1 MTFPIRKLVI
11 SIILLC
17 VYSVFINAQISQ
29 DLLDKA
35 KSLGLSDSDI
45 QQGVSKLQGQSSVVS
60 NSDIEQDDV
69 VEDELSKNS
78 ETVSSGVHSKI
89 SNAQWQYLLMLR
101 EDSIKK
107 NLDKIVFG
115 REIFLSKKLTFA
127 PSLNIPTPKDYI
139 LSAGDEVRINVW
151 GNSQLNLKL
160 KISPDGTVIIPNLG
174 PVLLSGHTI
183 ESAESSLQQELGRI
197 ISDLSDGS
205 GEGNTFLS
213 LSLNKVRSIKVNIL
227 GEADTPGTYTLPA
240 YATLFNALYAAG
252 GVNDIGSLRS
262 IKVFRNSK
270 EVADLDVYDF
280 LLHGKTDNNIRL
292 EENDMIIVGPYE
304 GLPAAKGKVKRN
316 RIFEM
321 KKGETLKNLLHMAGG
336 FTGDAYTQDVQIKR
350 KFGRRYQIATVTEND
365 FATFVMQ
372 DGDTLS
378 VDSVIPFYENRLVV
392 TGSVWR
398 PGEYELSSNLHTVK
412 QLISQAGGLKGD
424 EFTGRAQLTRLNP
437 DFTTTILAIDVRGI
451 LNGTSEDIEL
461 QEEDKLHFPSIFDLR
476 EPYTIKVC
484 GAVNL
489 GDTVL
494 PYHHNMTVEDAIVLA
509 GGLKEAAATINV
521 EVARRMKDP
530 DMTTNNP
537 TQIAKQFNFT
547 LSEGL
552 QVLSGDTV
560 FTLEPFDEVFVR
572 YSPGYEAQQ
581 VVKVDGEIMFQGD
594 YVLSKKNLRLSDLI
608 TKAGGMKPGA
618 YVKGASLKRT
628 LTEDEKR
635 RVETLLKMS
644 QNKGSAEAMEGMN
657 LNIKEYPV
665 GIDLVKALANPGS
678 ADDVILRDGDKLFI
692 PQQQSTVNI
701 SGAVMYENSITYN
714 KGVSVKEY
722 IMQAGGYQDIA
733 RKYPI
738 VVYMNGKV
746 QTTKRTFIFF
756 KKYPKVEPGCEILVP
771 AKTARDRRMSLPEI
785 IGIANS
791 TTSMAAMITSIMNSL
806 K

>member
-304 GLPAAKGKVKRN
+304 GLAAAKGKVKRN

-372 DGDTLS
+372 DGDTLN

-412 QLISQAGGLKGD
+412 QLISLAGGLKGD

>member
-1 MTFPIRKLVI
+1 MKFLFTNFFLIVNFLTVI
-11 SIILLC
+11 SA
-17 VYSVFINAQISQ
+17 NAQVSQ

-35 KSLGLSDSDI
+35 KSLGISDSEI
-45 QQGVSKLQGQSSVVS
+45 QQGVSKLRGQSSNSLGADIDQEDVI
-60 NSDIEQDDV
+60 NSDILQDI
-69 VEDELSKNS
+69 NS
-78 ETVSSGVHSKI
+78 QTTGQQLKMT
-89 SNAQWQYLLMLR
+89 NAQWEYLLMLR
-101 EDSIKK
+101 EDSIKR
-107 NLDKIVFG
+107 NIGNIVFG
-115 REIFLSKKLTFA
+115 REIFFNKKLTFA
-127 PSLNIPTPKDYI
+127 PSLNIPTPKDYV
-139 LSAGDEVRINVW
+139 LSAGDEVRITVW

-160 KISPDGTVIIPNLG
+160 QISPDGTVVIPNLG
-174 PVLLSGHTI
+174 PVLLSGQTI
-183 ESAESSLQQELGRI
+183 DSAEKYLKQELGKI
-197 ISDLSDGS
+197 ISDLADVS
-205 GEGNTFLS
+205 EAGNTFLS
-213 LSLNKVRSIKVNIL
+213 LSLSKVRSIKVNIL
-227 GEADTPGTYTLPA
+227 GEANTPGTYTVPA
-240 YATLFNALYAAG
+240 YATLFNALYVAG
-252 GVNDIGSLRS
+252 GVSDIGSLRS

-270 EVADLDVYDF
+270 EVANLDVYDF
-280 LLHGKTDNNIRL
+280 LLHGKTEANIRL
-292 EENDMIIVGPYE
+292 EENDMIIIGPYE
-304 GLPAAKGKVKRN
+304 SLVSAKGKVKRN

-321 KKGETLKNLLHMAGG
+321 KKGETLKDLLDMVGG

-350 KFGRRYQIATVTEND
+350 KFGRRYQIATVEKGD
-365 FATFVMQ
+365 FSSFIMQ
-372 DGDTLS
+372 DGDILS

-398 PGEYELSSNLHTVK
+398 PGEYELNEDLHTVK
-412 QLISQAGGLKGD
+412 QLINQAGGLKGD

-437 DFTTTILAIDVRGI
+437 DFTTTILAVDVRGI
-451 LNGTSEDIEL
+451 LNGTNEDIEL
-461 QEEDKLHFPSIFDLR
+461 QKEDNLHFPSIFDLR

-494 PYHHNMTVEDAIVLA
+494 PYHYNMTVEDAIVLA

-521 EVARRMKDP
+521 EVARRMKDTE
-530 DMTTNNP
+530 TTNNP

-572 YSPGYEAQQ
+572 FSPGYETQQ
-581 VVKVDGEIMFQGD
+581 VVKVGGEIMFQGD
-594 YVLSKKNLRLSDLI
+594 YVLSKKNLRLSDLVA
-608 TKAGGMKPGA
+608 KAGGMKPGA

-657 LNIKEYPV
+657 LNIQEYPV
-665 GIDLVKALANPGS
+665 GIDLEKALANPGS

-714 KGVSVKEY
+714 KGISVKEY
-722 IMQAGGYQDIA
+722 ILQAGGYQDIA

-771 AKTARDRRMSLPEI
+771 AKTTRDRRMSLPEI

-791 TTSMAAMITSIMNSL
+791 TTSMAAMITSIMNTL

>member
-304 GLPAAKGKVKRN
+304 GLAAAKGKVKRN

-412 QLISQAGGLKGD
+412 QLISLAGGLKGD

-665 GIDLVKALANPGS
+665 GIDLMKALANPGS

>member
-1 MTFPIRKLVI
+1 MRLIFKCL
-11 SIILLC
+11 LLC
-17 VYSVFINAQISQ
+17 GCLCILNIASAQVSQ

-35 KSLGLSDSDI
+35 KSLGISDSDI
-45 QQGVSKLQGQSSVVS
+45 QQGVSKLQGQSSTVS
-60 NSDIEQDDV
+60 NPDIEQGDV
-69 VEDELSKNS
+69 VNNELSQDS
-78 ETVSSGVHSKI
+78 EVLSSKQQSKI
-89 SNAQWQYLLMLR
+89 SNAQWEYLLMLR

-107 NLDKIVFG
+107 NLDKLVFG
-115 REIFLSKKLTFA
+115 REIFLNKKLTFA

-139 LSAGDEVRINVW
+139 LSAGDEVQINVW

-160 KISPDGTVIIPNLG
+160 KISPDGTVLIPNLG
-174 PVLLSGHTI
+174 PVLLSGHTV
-183 ESAESSLQQELGRI
+183 ESAESYLQQELGRI
-197 ISDLSDGS
+197 ISDLSNGS

-227 GEADTPGTYTLPA
+227 GEADVPGTYTLPA

-270 EVADLDVYDF
+270 EVANLDVYDF

-304 GLPAAKGKVKRN
+304 GLVAAKGKVKRN

-321 KKGETLKNLLHMAGG
+321 KKGETLKELLEMAGG

-365 FATFVMQ
+365 FASFVMQ

-412 QLISQAGGLKGD
+412 QLVTQAGGLKGD

-489 GDTVL
+489 GDTLL

-530 DMTTNNP
+530 DITTNNP

-608 TKAGGMKPGA
+608 AKAGGMKPGA

-791 TTSMAAMITSIMNSL
+791 TTSMAAMITSILNTL

>member
-1 MTFPIRKLVI
+1 MNFSIRKLVI
-11 SIILLC
+11 GISLLC
-17 VYSVFINAQISQ
+17 IFSTFINAQVSQ

-45 QQGVSKLQGQSSVVS
+45 QQGVSKFQGQSSTVS
-60 NSDIEQDDV
+60 NSGIEQDDV
-69 VEDELSKNS
+69 VEDELSENS

-89 SNAQWQYLLMLR
+89 SNARWQYLLMLR
-101 EDSIKK
+101 EDSVKK

-127 PSLNIPTPKDYI
+127 PSLNIPTPKDYV

-160 KISPDGTVIIPNLG
+160 KISPDGTVLIPNLG

-292 EENDMIIVGPYE
+292 EENDMIIIGPYE
-304 GLPAAKGKVKRN
+304 GLAAAKGKVKRN

-321 KKGETLKNLLHMAGG
+321 KKGETLKDLLHMAGG

-350 KFGRRYQIATVTEND
+350 KFGRRYQIATVAEND
-365 FATFVMQ
+365 FASFVMQ

-392 TGSVWR
+392 SGSVWR

-530 DMTTNNP
+530 DITTNNP

-594 YVLSKKNLRLSDLI
+594 YVLSKKNLRLSDLVA
-608 TKAGGMKPGA
+608 KAGGMKPGA

-644 QNKGSAEAMEGMN
+644 QNKGSAEALEGMN

>member
-304 GLPAAKGKVKRN
+304 GLAAAKGKVKRN

-372 DGDTLS
+372 DGDTLN

-665 GIDLVKALANPGS
+665 GIDLMKALANPGS

>member
-1 MTFPIRKLVI
+1 MTFSIRKLVI
-11 SIILLC
+11 SISLLC
-17 VYSVFINAQISQ
+17 VCATVIDAQVSQ

-45 QQGVSKLQGQSSVVS
+45 QQGVSKLQGQSGTVS
-60 NSDIEQDDV
+60 NSDIEQEDV
-69 VEDELSKNS
+69 VDNELSQDS
-78 ETVSSGVHSKI
+78 GTLSSGQHSKI
-89 SNAQWQYLLMLR
+89 SNAQWEYLLMLR
-101 EDSIKK
+101 EDSIKR

-115 REIFLSKKLTFA
+115 HEIFLSKKLTFA
-127 PSLNIPTPKDYI
+127 PSLNIPTPKNYI
-139 LSAGDEVRINVW
+139 LSAGDEIRINVW

-160 KISPDGTVIIPNLG
+160 KISADGTVVIPNLG
-174 PVLLSGHTI
+174 PVLLSGQTI
-183 ESAESSLQQELGRI
+183 DSAEEYLKQELGKI
-197 ISDLSDGS
+197 ISDLADGS
-205 GEGNTFLS
+205 ESGNTFLS
-213 LSLNKVRSIKVNIL
+213 LSLSKVRSIKINIL
-227 GEADTPGTYTLPA
+227 GEANTPGTYTVPA

-252 GVNDIGSLRS
+252 GVSDIGSLRS

-270 EVADLDVYDF
+270 EVANLDVYDF
-280 LLHGKTDNNIRL
+280 LLHGKTEANIRL
-292 EENDMIIVGPYE
+292 EENDMIIIGPYE
-304 GLPAAKGKVKRN
+304 SLVSAKGKVKRN

-321 KKGETLKNLLHMAGG
+321 KEGETLKDLLNMAGG

-350 KFGRRYQIATVTEND
+350 KFGRRYQIATVEEGD
-365 FATFVMQ
+365 FSSFIMQ

-530 DMTTNNP
+530 DITTNNP
-537 TQIAKQFNFT
+537 AQIAKQFNFT

>member
-1 MTFPIRKLVI
+1 MRLIFKCL
-11 SIILLC
+11 LLC
-17 VYSVFINAQISQ
+17 GCLCILNIASAQVSQ

-35 KSLGLSDSDI
+35 KSLGISDSDI
-45 QQGVSKLQGQSSVVS
+45 QQGVSKLQGQSSTVS
-60 NSDIEQDDV
+60 NPDIEQGDV
-69 VEDELSKNS
+69 VNNDLSQDS
-78 ETVSSGVHSKI
+78 EALSSKQQSKI
-89 SNAQWQYLLMLR
+89 SNAQWEYLLMLR

-107 NLDKIVFG
+107 NLDKLVFG
-115 REIFLSKKLTFA
+115 REIFLNKKLTFA

-160 KISPDGTVIIPNLG
+160 KISPDGTVLIPNLG

-183 ESAESSLQQELGRI
+183 ESAEASLQQELGRI

-227 GEADTPGTYTLPA
+227 GEVDAPGTYTLPA

-270 EVADLDVYDF
+270 EVANLDVYDF

-304 GLPAAKGKVKRN
+304 GLVAVKGKVKRN

-321 KKGETLKNLLHMAGG
+321 KKGETLKDLLHMAGG

-350 KFGRRYQIATVTEND
+350 KFGRRYQIATVAEND
-365 FATFVMQ
+365 FASFVMQ

-398 PGEYELSSNLHTVK
+398 PGEYELSPNLHTVK
-412 QLISQAGGLKGD
+412 QLVTQAGGLKGD

-461 QEEDKLHFPSIFDLR
+461 QKEDKLHFPSIFDLR

-489 GDTVL
+489 GDTLL

-530 DMTTNNP
+530 DITTNNP

-608 TKAGGMKPGA
+608 AKAGGMKPGA

>member
-1 MTFPIRKLVI
+1 MKFLFVGLSLVVH
-11 SIILLC
+11 LLC
-17 VYSVFINAQISQ
+17 SISVNAQVSQ
-29 DLLDKA
+29 DMIDKA
-35 KSLGLSDSDI
+35 KSLGISDSEI
-45 QQGVSKLQGQSSVVS
+45 QQGITKLQGQSSGTS
-60 NSDIEQDDV
+60 GSDINQDDIF
-69 VEDELSKNS
+69 DDNLQQD
-78 ETVSSGVHSKI
+78 T
-89 SNAQWQYLLMLR
+89 NATSTQREQNLNATNAKWEYLLALR

-107 NLDKIVFG
+107 NLGSIVFG
-115 REIFLSKKLTFA
+115 REIFFNKRLTFA
-127 PSLNIPTPKDYI
+127 PSFNIPTPKNYI
-139 LSAGDEVRINVW
+139 LSAGDEVRISVW

-160 KISPDGTVIIPNLG
+160 TISPDGTVVIPNLG
-174 PVLLSGHTI
+174 PVLLSGQTI
-183 ESAESSLQQELGRI
+183 DSAESYLRQELGRI
-197 ISDLSDGS
+197 ISDLADGS
-205 GEGNTFLS
+205 ESGNTFLS
-213 LSLNKVRSIKVNIL
+213 LTLAKIRSIKVNIL
-227 GEADTPGTYTLPA
+227 GEANAPGTYTLPA

-252 GVNDIGSLRS
+252 GVSDIGSLRS

-270 EVADLDVYDF
+270 EVANLDVYDF

-292 EENDMIIVGPYE
+292 EENDMIIIGPYE
-304 GLPAAKGKVKRN
+304 GLVSAKGKVKRN
-316 RIFEM
+316 RIFEI
-321 KKGETLKNLLHMAGG
+321 KKGETLKELLNMAGG

-350 KFGRRYQIATVTEND
+350 KFGRRYQIATVDEED
-365 FATFVMQ
+365 FSSFIMQ
-372 DGDTLS
+372 DGDSLS

-398 PGEYELSSNLHTVK
+398 PGEYELNENLHTVK
-412 QLISQAGGLKGD
+412 QLVSQAGGLKGD

-437 DFTTTILAIDVRGI
+437 DFTTTILAVDVRSI
-451 LNGTSEDIEL
+451 LNGTSNDIEL
-461 QEEDKLHFPSIFDLR
+461 QREDILHFPSIFDLR

-521 EVARRMKDP
+521 EVARRMKNP
-530 DMTTNNP
+530 EITTNNP
-537 TQIAKQFNFT
+537 SKIAKQFNFT

-560 FTLEPFDEVFVR
+560 FTLEPFDEIFVR

-594 YVLSKKNLRLSDLI
+594 YVLSKKNLRLSDLVA
-608 TKAGGMKPGA
+608 KAGGMKPGA

-644 QNKGSAEAMEGMN
+644 QNKGSAEAMEGMT
-657 LNIKEYPV
+657 LGIKEYPV

-714 KGVSVKEY
+714 KGISVKEY

-746 QTTKRTFIFF
+746 QTTKKKFIFF

>member
-304 GLPAAKGKVKRN
+304 GLAAAKGKVKRN

>member
-1 MTFPIRKLVI
+1 MSFLIKKLFLNI
-11 SIILLC
+11 GLLC
-17 VYSVFINAQISQ
+17 MCSFLANAQVSQ

-35 KSLGLSDSDI
+35 KSLGISDSDI
-45 QQGVSKLQGQSSVVS
+45 QQGVSKLQGQNSTVS
-60 NSDIEQDDV
+60 NSDIEQGDV
-69 VEDELSKNS
+69 VNNDLSQDS
-78 ETVSSGVHSKI
+78 ESLSSKQQSKI
-89 SNAQWQYLLMLR
+89 SNAQWEYLLMLR

-107 NLDKIVFG
+107 NLDKLVFG
-115 REIFLSKKLTFA
+115 REIFLNKKLTFA

-139 LSAGDEVRINVW
+139 LSAGDEVQINVW

-160 KISPDGTVIIPNLG
+160 KISPDGTVLIPNLG
-174 PVLLSGHTI
+174 PVLLSGHTV
-183 ESAESSLQQELGRI
+183 ESAESYLQQELGRI

-227 GEADTPGTYTLPA
+227 GEADAPGTYTLPA

-270 EVADLDVYDF
+270 EVANLDVYDF
-280 LLHGKTDNNIRL
+280 LLRGKTNNNIRL

-304 GLPAAKGKVKRN
+304 GLVAAKGKVKRN

-321 KKGETLKNLLHMAGG
+321 KKGETLKELLKMAGG

-365 FATFVMQ
+365 FSSFIMQ

-412 QLISQAGGLKGD
+412 QLVTQAGGLKGD

-461 QEEDKLHFPSIFDLR
+461 QKEDRVHFPSIFDLR

-489 GDTVL
+489 GDTLL

-509 GGLKEAAATINV
+509 GGLKEAAATVNV

-530 DMTTNNP
+530 DTMNNSE
-537 TQIAKQFNFT
+537 QIAKQFNFT
-547 LSEGL
+547 LTDGL

-572 YSPGYEAQQ
+572 FSPGYEAQQ
-581 VVKVDGEIMFQGD
+581 VVKVGGEIMFQGD
-594 YVLSKKNLRLSDLI
+594 YVLSKKNLRLSDLVA
-608 TKAGGMKPGA
+608 KAGGIKPGA

-644 QNKGSAEAMEGMN
+644 QNKGSAEAMEGMT
-657 LNIKEYPV
+657 LGIKEYPV

-756 KKYPKVEPGCEILVP
+756 KKYPKIEPGCEILVP

-791 TTSMAAMITSIMNSL
+791 TTSMAAMITSILNTL

>member
-1 MTFPIRKLVI
+1 MNFSIRKLVI
-11 SIILLC
+11 GISLLC
-17 VYSVFINAQISQ
+17 IFSTFINAQVSQ

-45 QQGVSKLQGQSSVVS
+45 QQGVSKLQGQSGVVS

-78 ETVSSGVHSKI
+78 ETVSSDVHSKI

-115 REIFLSKKLTFA
+115 REMFLSKKLTFA

-270 EVADLDVYDF
+270 EVANLDVYDF
-280 LLHGKTDNNIRL
+280 LLYGKADNNIRL

-304 GLPAAKGKVKRN
+304 GLASAKGKVKRN

-321 KKGETLKNLLHMAGG
+321 KKGETLKDLLHMAGG

-365 FATFVMQ
+365 FASFVMQ

-398 PGEYELSSNLHTVK
+398 PGEYELSPNLHTIK

-437 DFTTTILAIDVRGI
+437 DFTTTILAVDVRGI
-451 LNGTSEDIEL
+451 LNGTSKDIEL
-461 QEEDKLHFPSIFDLR
+461 QREDILHFPSIFDLR

-494 PYHHNMTVEDAIVLA
+494 PYRHNMTVEDAILLA

-530 DMTTNNP
+530 DITTNNP
-537 TQIAKQFNFT
+537 SQIAKQFNFT

-594 YVLSKKNLRLSDLI
+594 YVLSKKNLRLSDLVA
-608 TKAGGMKPGA
+608 KAGGMKPGA

-665 GIDLVKALANPGS
+665 GIDLVKALSNPGS

-785 IGIANS
+785 IGLANS

>member
-1 MTFPIRKLVI
+1 MFSTFT
-11 SIILLC
+11 
-17 VYSVFINAQISQ
+17 NAQVSQ

-35 KSLGLSDSDI
+35 KSLGISDSEI
-45 QQGVSKLQGQSSVVS
+45 QQGITKLQGQNSNISGNDTEINQEDVSDNEDTSSD
-60 NSDIEQDDV
+60 N
-69 VEDELSKNS
+69 
-78 ETVSSGVHSKI
+78 VSSFEQSKTT
-89 SNAQWQYLLMLR
+89 NARWEYLLMLR

-107 NLDKIVFG
+107 NLGNIVFG
-115 REIFLSKKLTFA
+115 REIFFNKRLTFA
-127 PSLNIPTPKDYI
+127 PSFNIPTPKDYT
-139 LSAGDEVRINVW
+139 LSAGDVIQIHVW
-151 GNSQLNLKL
+151 GNSQLDLKL
-160 KISPDGTVIIPNLG
+160 KISPDGTIVIPQLG
-174 PVLLSGHTI
+174 PILLSGQTI
-183 ESAESSLQQELGRI
+183 DSAESYLRQELGRI
-197 ISDLSDGS
+197 ISDLTEEGK
-205 GEGNTFLS
+205 EGNTFLS
-213 LSLNKVRSIKVNIL
+213 ISLSRVRSIKVNIL
-227 GEADTPGTYTLPA
+227 GEANVPGTYTLPA

-252 GVNDIGSLRS
+252 GVSDIGSLRS
-262 IKVFRNSK
+262 IKVFRGGK
-270 EVADLDVYDF
+270 EVSNLDVYDF
-280 LLHGKTDNNIRL
+280 LLHGNTNSNIRL
-292 EENDMIIVGPYE
+292 EENDMIIIGPYD
-304 GLPAAKGKVKRN
+304 GLISAKGKVKRN

-321 KKGETLKNLLHMAGG
+321 KKGETLKDLLKMAGG

-350 KFGRRYQIATVTEND
+350 KFGRRYQIATVEEND
-365 FATFVMQ
+365 FSSFVMQ
-372 DGDTLS
+372 DGDTLN
-378 VDSVIPFYENRLVV
+378 VDSVIPFYENRLII

-412 QLISQAGGLKGD
+412 QLIAQAGGLKGN

-437 DFTTTILAIDVRGI
+437 DFTTTILAVDIRSI
-451 LNGTSEDIEL
+451 LNGKSGDIEL
-461 QEEDKLHFPSIFDLR
+461 QREDRLHFPSIFDLR

-484 GAVNL
+484 GAVNK
-489 GDTVL
+489 GDTIL
-494 PYHHNMTVEDAIVLA
+494 PYHYNMTVEDAIILA
-509 GGLKEAAATINV
+509 GGLKEAAAVINV

-530 DMTTNNP
+530 EIATNNP
-537 TQIAKQFNFT
+537 SQIAKQFSFT

-560 FTLEPFDEVFVR
+560 FTLEPFDEIFVR
-572 YSPGYEAQQ
+572 FSPGYEAQQ
-581 VVKVDGEIMFQGD
+581 VVKVGGEIMFQGD
-594 YVLSKKNLRLSDLI
+594 YVLSKKNLRLSDLV
-608 TKAGGMKPGA
+608 TKAGGIKPGA

-644 QNKGSAEAMEGMN
+644 QKKGSAEALEGMN
-657 LNIKEYPV
+657 LDIKEYPV

-714 KGVSVKEY
+714 KGVSVKDY
-722 IMQAGGYQDIA
+722 IMQAGGYQDVA

-746 QTTKRTFIFF
+746 QTTKKKFIFF
-756 KKYPKVEPGCEILVP
+756 KKYPQVEPGCEILVP

-791 TTSMAAMITSIMNSL
+791 TTSMAAMITSIMNTL

>member
-304 GLPAAKGKVKRN
+304 GLAAAKGKVKRN

-336 FTGDAYTQDVQIKR
+336 FTGDAYTQDVLIKR

-665 GIDLVKALANPGS
+665 GIDLMKALANPGS

>member
-1 MTFPIRKLVI
+1 MRLIFKCL
-11 SIILLC
+11 LLC
-17 VYSVFINAQISQ
+17 GCLCILNIASAQVSQ

-35 KSLGLSDSDI
+35 KSLGISDSDI
-45 QQGVSKLQGQSSVVS
+45 QQGVSKLQGQSSTVS
-60 NSDIEQDDV
+60 NPDIEQGDV
-69 VEDELSKNS
+69 VNNDLSQDS
-78 ETVSSGVHSKI
+78 EALSSKQQSKI
-89 SNAQWQYLLMLR
+89 SNAQWEYLLMLR

-107 NLDKIVFG
+107 NLDKLVFG
-115 REIFLSKKLTFA
+115 REIFLNKKLTFA

-139 LSAGDEVRINVW
+139 LSAGDEVRIDVW

-160 KISPDGTVIIPNLG
+160 KISPDGTVLIPNLG

-227 GEADTPGTYTLPA
+227 GEADAPGTYTLPA

-270 EVADLDVYDF
+270 EVANLDVYDF

-304 GLPAAKGKVKRN
+304 GLVAVKGKVKRN

-321 KKGETLKNLLHMAGG
+321 KKGETLKDLLHMAGG

-350 KFGRRYQIATVTEND
+350 KFGRRYQIATVAEND
-365 FATFVMQ
+365 FASFVMQ

-398 PGEYELSSNLHTVK
+398 PGEYELSPNLHTVK
-412 QLISQAGGLKGD
+412 QLVTQAGGLKGD

-461 QEEDKLHFPSIFDLR
+461 QKEDKLHFPSIFDLR

-489 GDTVL
+489 GDTLL

-530 DMTTNNP
+530 DITTNNP

-608 TKAGGMKPGA
+608 AKAGGMKPGA

-791 TTSMAAMITSIMNSL
+791 TTSMAAMITSILNTL

>member
-270 EVADLDVYDF
+270 EVANLDVYDF
-280 LLHGKTDNNIRL
+280 LLHGKADNNIRL

-304 GLPAAKGKVKRN
+304 GLAAAKGKVKRN

-321 KKGETLKNLLHMAGG
+321 KKGETLKNLLHMVGG

-412 QLISQAGGLKGD
+412 QLISLAGGLKGD

-665 GIDLVKALANPGS
+665 GIDLMKALANPGS

>member
-1 MTFPIRKLVI
+1 MKLI
-11 SIILLC
+11 NKSILLGGC
-17 VYSVFINAQISQ
+17 LCLFSMANAQVSQ

-45 QQGVSKLQGQSSVVS
+45 QQGVNKLQGQGSSGSGS
-60 NSDIEQDDV
+60 NIDQEDVDDVGISQDD
-69 VEDELSKNS
+69 N
-78 ETVSSGVHSKI
+78 VSSSGQHLKMT
-89 SNAQWQYLLMLR
+89 NAQWEYLLLLR
-101 EDSIKK
+101 EDSIKR
-107 NLDKIVFG
+107 NLGNIIFG
-115 REIFLSKKLTFA
+115 HEIFFNKRLTFA
-127 PSLNIPTPKDYI
+127 PSLNIPTPKNYI
-139 LSAGDEVRINVW
+139 LSAGDEIKINVW
-151 GNSQLNLKL
+151 GNSQLNLRL

-174 PVLLSGHTI
+174 PVLLSGQTI
-183 ESAESSLQQELGRI
+183 ESAEGYLRQELGKI
-197 ISDLSDGS
+197 ISDLADDNEG
-205 GEGNTFLS
+205 GNTYLS
-213 LSLNKVRSIKVNIL
+213 LSLSKIRSIKVNIL
-227 GEADTPGTYTLPA
+227 GEAKTPGTYTLPA

-252 GVNDIGSLRS
+252 GASEIGSLRS

-270 EVADLDVYDF
+270 EVANMDVYDF
-280 LLHGKTDNNIRL
+280 LLHGETEANIRL
-292 EENDMIIVGPYE
+292 EENDMIIIGPYE
-304 GLPAAKGKVKRN
+304 CLVSAKGKVKRS

-321 KKGETLKNLLHMAGG
+321 KKGETLKDLLNMAGG

-350 KFGRRYQIATVTEND
+350 KFGRRYQIATVIEND
-365 FATFVMQ
+365 FSSFIMQ

-392 TGSVWR
+392 SGSVWR
-398 PGEYELSSNLHTVK
+398 PGEYQLSSNLHTVK
-412 QLISQAGGLKGD
+412 QLITQAGGLKGD

-437 DFTTTILAIDVRGI
+437 DFTTTLLAIDIRGI

-461 QEEDKLHFPSIFDLR
+461 QKEDMLHFPSIFDLR

-489 GDTVL
+489 GDTIL

-509 GGLKEAAATINV
+509 GGLREAAATVNV
-521 EVARRMKDP
+521 EVARRMK
-530 DMTTNNP
+530 NP
-537 TQIAKQFNFT
+537 ETMSNSDQIAKQFNFT
-547 LSEGL
+547 LTDGL

-572 YSPGYEAQQ
+572 FSPGYEAQQ
-581 VVKVDGEIMFQGD
+581 VVKVGGEIMFQGD
-594 YVLSKKNLRLSDLI
+594 YVLSKKNLRLSDLVV
-608 TKAGGMKPGA
+608 KAGGLKPGA

-657 LNIKEYPV
+657 LDIKEYPV
-665 GIDLVKALANPGS
+665 GIDLVKALNNPGG

-714 KGVSVKEY
+714 KGISVKEY

-746 QTTKRTFIFF
+746 QTTKRKFIFF

-771 AKTARDRRMSLPEI
+771 AKTARDRKMSLPEI

-791 TTSMAAMITSIMNSL
+791 TTSMAAMVTSIMNTL